1 MNAPEKA
8 RPFHS
13 FFDLQRAAVIRD
25 TPSGRLR
32 KAAQEGNLAAVKRL
46 VKKVSNIQNPNP
58 ETGK

>member
-32 KAAQEGNLAAVKRL
+32 KAAQGFFFK
-46 VKKVSNIQNPNP
+46 KKVNFN
-58 ETGK
+58 